1 MKRVNHEK
9 TSSVLAYCVA
19 DIAAGSLWRRWDHL
33 YARSH
38 CNAHTHAHSHCNV
51 IYAHAHPP
59 PPAMSPTPPPTPA
72 AMSSGKVTIGYLFLD
87 PDSITVNVGDTVTW
101 ENKDYVP
108 HTVTGA
114 GWDSG
119 YLSLGQTYFRKFDTA
134 GTYNYH
140 CPLHPSMTGTVVVK

>member
-1 MKRVNHEK
+1 MKRLLLSLLIALLILPLAACGGGGT
-9 TSSVLAYCVA
+9 TSTPAPTA
-19 DIAAGSLWRRWDHL
+19 
-33 YARSH
+33 
-38 CNAHTHAHSHCNV
+38 T
-51 IYAHAHPP
+51 PTP
-59 PPAMSPTPPPTPA
+59 TPTPTAMSSTPTPTPSA
-72 AMSSGKVTIGYLFLD
+72 TSSGKVTIQYLFFD

-119 YLSLGQTYFRKFDTA
+119 YLSLGQTYSRKFDTA

-140 CPLHPSMTGTVVVK
+140 CPLHPSMTGTVIVK

>member
-1 MKRVNHEK
+1 MKRLLLSLLIALLILPLAACGGGGT
-9 TSSVLAYCVA
+9 TSTPAPTA
-19 DIAAGSLWRRWDHL
+19 
-33 YARSH
+33 
-38 CNAHTHAHSHCNV
+38 T
-51 IYAHAHPP
+51 PTP
-59 PPAMSPTPPPTPA
+59 TPTPTAMSSTPTPTPSA
-72 AMSSGKVTIGYLFLD
+72 TSSGKVTIGYLFLD

-119 YLSLGQTYFRKFDTA
+119 YLSLGQTYSRKFDTA

-140 CPLHPSMTGTVVVK
+140 CSIHSSMTGTVIVK